1 MVVPGYTGGKGRD
14 VGGGGGG
21 GGWGGGISSVMVA
34 REPLLDG
41 DEVVECNSTG
51 WGIFF
56 SSSWIEGSFVVS
68 DVRRE
73 EGGEEYSSS
82 TMVEEARG
90 TSATRTTTIRYQM
103 IYYRHSQRRSCWQ
116 SLKPRY

>member
-14 VGGGGGG
+14 DGGGGG
-21 GGWGGGISSVMVA
+21 GGWAGGGISSVIVA

-41 DEVVECNSTG
+41 DELVECNSTG

-73 EGGEEYSSS
+73 PGGEEYPSSA
-82 TMVEEARG
+82 MDEARG

-103 IYYRHSQRRSCWQ
+103 IYYRNFQRRNYW
-116 SLKPRY
+116 